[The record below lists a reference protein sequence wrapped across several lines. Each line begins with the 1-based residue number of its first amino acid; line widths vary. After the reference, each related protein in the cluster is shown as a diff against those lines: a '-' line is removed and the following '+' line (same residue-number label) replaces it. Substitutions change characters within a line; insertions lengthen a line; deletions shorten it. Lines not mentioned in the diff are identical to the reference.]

1 MAGEAQVVR
10 EWGPLAMAGEEKLPE
25 GEEDT
30 LALVGK
36 ETLRLGKV
44 EQLAMAEAAMPEQ
57 AAVTLLV
64 DLAQV
69 SGQVLV

>member
-1 MAGEAQVVR
+1 
-10 EWGPLAMAGEEKLPE
+10 MAGEEKLPE
-25 GEEDT
+25 GEEDS
-30 LALVGK
+30 LALAGEV
-36 ETLRLGKV
+36 TSRSGKV

-64 DLAQV
+64 NLAQV